1 MRWMRLLR
9 RLKFISPARRIE
21 LYPPFWMMRIK
32 VLELNGW
39 RRVRIRLPLTALAKN
54 MGGSMFG
61 GYQAALADPIA
72 ALACNEVFPG
82 YSVFTSK
89 LLLDFRLPGDSD
101 LELRFE
107 FDPEIEK
114 QIAEDLQSKGRS
126 NPEFEYGLYRRDGK
140 LCTHVQCTV
149 AIRPLGYRK
158 PAETD

>member
-1 MRWMRLLR
+1 MRWMRVLR
-9 RLKFISPARRIE
+9 KLKFIPQARRIE

-61 GYQAALADPIA
+61 GYQASLADPIA
-72 ALACNEVFPG
+72 ALACNELFPG
-82 YSVFTSK
+82 YSVFTRTLS
-89 LLLDFRLPGDSD
+89 LDFRLPGDSD

-107 FDPEIEK
+107 FDAQIEQ
-114 QIAEDLQSKGRS
+114 QIAADLKLKGRS
-126 NPEFEYGLYRRDGK
+126 TPEFEYGLYRSDGK
-140 LCTHVQCTV
+140 LCTLVHCTV

-158 PAETD
+158 QLR